1 MASDEKDTLRLIVLR
16 KIEAEAEKIAASHST
31 ATQRIRNL
39 IRAVEKTHHKQH
51 MFDRKLHN
59 LVEAATFEN
68 WAIMR
73 RHNER
78 MAAIL
83 EQIIASGMASGEF
96 PLGDATFAARLVN
109 TACIR
114 FSHPRLIVEFEQELE
129 PTLDQMI
136 DLCLA
141 VLTCP
146 GELGERFKLAQAR
159 LQITQTQQMVSNRRA
174 LIAEAMERLARDIGC
189 EPTMADIC
197 RKLRISPAGVYRLL
211 ASRRDPPEEPEA
223 IIQPRG
229 GSPGRRPFS
238 LVKIRIRRP
247 TEL

>member
-1 MASDEKDTLRLIVLR
+1 
-16 KIEAEAEKIAASHST
+16 
-31 ATQRIRNL
+31 
-39 IRAVEKTHHKQH
+39 
-51 MFDRKLHN
+51 
-59 LVEAATFEN
+59 
-68 WAIMR
+68 MR

-83 EQIIASGMASGEF
+83 EQIIESGMASGEF

-114 FSHPRLIVEFEQELE
+114 FSHPRLVVEFEQELE

-136 DLCLA
+136 DLCFA

-159 LQITQTQQMVSNRRA
+159 LQITQTQQMVSNKKDSRA

-197 RKLRISPAGVYRLL
+197 RKLRISPADVYRLL

-238 LVKIRIRRP
+238 IVTITIRRP
-247 TEL
+247 TES